1 MAELSTSKNMD
12 LFNVFA
18 ILITLTAVFSFLNV
32 VYIKL
37 PSTVGVMLASLISS
51 LVIITSGY
59 LGFGGIDWAIKLVEA
74 ADFNHLVMNG
84 LLSFLL
90 FAAASRVNI
99 SDLKEYKWT
108 IAYLAT
114 VGIIISTILIGFT
127 LHWLFSLFGKDF
139 PLIYAIIFG
148 AIISPIDAVV
158 VLKLLKQVNASQSL
172 ETTITGESLF
182 NDAVAVVLF
191 VFLVA
196 VAGGDAQFAGADIVR
211 FFIKEALG
219 GLFLGLFFGYL
230 AHRMILKIFKEGS
243 NNHIVIVLI
252 TLALVSGAYTVAEL
266 LDVSGP
272 LTSVVAGLFLAK
284 SRSHRPDDEAATHVR
299 YVHDFWDVIDEVLNA
314 LLFVLIGLEVLVLNF
329 QKTFL
334 AGCILV
340 IPVTIIARYVSVEVP
355 LIFLRFFRKLPSLK
369 GFVMTWCGLRG
380 GVSIA
385 LALSLPNS
393 QERDVVIVLT
403 YVVVVFSVF
412 VQGLTLGRVINWVKS
427 KEHRTK

>member
-1 MAELSTSKNMD
+1 MD
-12 LFNVFA
+12 LFTVFA
-18 ILITLTAVFSFLNV
+18 ILISLTAVFSFLNV

-59 LGFGGIDWAIKLVEA
+59 LGFGGIDWAVKLVEA

-99 SDLKEYKWT
+99 SDLQEYRWT

-114 VGIIISTILIGFT
+114 VGIIISTIFIGFT
-127 LHWLFSLFGKDF
+127 IHWIFSLFGKELS
-139 PLIYAIIFG
+139 LIYTIIFG

-158 VLKLLKQVNASQSL
+158 VLRLLKQVNASKAL
-172 ETTITGESLF
+172 ETIITGESLF

-196 VAGGDAQFAGADIVR
+196 IAGGDAQFTGMDIAR
-211 FFIKEALG
+211 FFVKEALG
-219 GLFLGLFFGYL
+219 GLLLGLFFGYL
-230 AHRMILKIFKEGS
+230 AHRMIVKIIKEGS

-252 TLALVSGAYTVAEL
+252 TLALVSGAYAAAEL
-266 LDVSGP
+266 IDVSAP

-284 SRSHRPDDEAATHVR
+284 SRMHKSGEEEPMHVR

-329 QKTFL
+329 QTTFI
-334 AGCILV
+334 AGCVLV
-340 IPVTIIARYVSVEVP
+340 IPVIIIARYISVEVP
-355 LIFLRFFRKLPSLK
+355 LLFLRYFRKLPSLK

-385 LALSLPNS
+385 LALSLPS
-393 QERDVVIVLT
+393 SDHRDVILVLT
-403 YVVVVFSVF
+403 YIVVVFSIF
-412 VQGLTLGRVINWVKS
+412 VQGLTLGRVVNWVRS
-427 KEHRTK
+427 KERQVK